1 MSQISKRR
9 RQDRIAGVLLLVLLA
24 LNLVHSH
31 AHFVSTVG
39 LATGNPDTAV
49 SASKESREGT
59 TDKLQPCLACTC
71 QKQSLIFFAS
81 CNLLFE
87 PLRVNHQVLEDH
99 QTVVSLSSFNR
110 VLSRAPPAVS

>member
-1 MSQISKRR
+1 MSLSKRR
-9 RQDRIAGVLLLVLLA
+9 RQDRIAVVLLLVLLA

-39 LATGNPDTAV
+39 LETRNPDTAV

-71 QKQSLIFFAS
+71 QKQSLVIIAS
-81 CNLLFE
+81 CNLLLE
-87 PLRVNHQVLEDH
+87 PLRVNHQILEDH
-99 QTVVSLSSFNR
+99 QTVVSQSSFNP
-110 VLSRAPPAVS
+110 VLSRAPPATT

>member
-1 MSQISKRR
+1 MSPTYKRR

-39 LATGNPDTAV
+39 LATRNPDTVV

-59 TDKLQPCLACTC
+59 TDKLEPCLACIC
-71 QKQSLIFFAS
+71 QKSLIIFAS
-81 CNLLFE
+81 CNLLLE
-87 PLRVNHQVLEDH
+87 PLRVNHQVLNDD
-99 QTVVSLSSFNR
+99 QTVVSQSSFDS
-110 VLSRAPPAVS
+110 VLSRAPPTIT